1 MVPVRY
7 RYRLSQCGGAD
18 TFLGG
23 SGSHGADSGE
33 VRVGVGFSNKRAALD
48 SGQYCTIFYLQLYLS
63 YPLPVLVLAG
73 NAIFSALLLLDLLMQ
88 FLFTSYQSRLR
99 GKTAVTSVYVD

>member
-1 MVPVRY
+1 MEEPTLFWAAPEVTEPTLAKLELASASVIKG
-7 RYRLSQCGGAD
+7 LLW
-18 TFLGG
+18 TP
-23 SGSHGADSGE
+23 DST
-33 VRVGVGFSNKRAALD
+33 VQF
-48 SGQYCTIFYLQLYLS
+48 FYLQLYLS